1 MPRDSLKRNIEDK
14 AEGRGFLSGTSK
26 RKTAITTER
35 ITSINPQGNTIIFPD
50 YQLRVL
56 TE

>member
-1 MPRDSLKRNIEDK
+1 MSMPRDSLKRNIEDK

-35 ITSINPQGNTIIFPD
+35 ITSINP
-50 YQLRVL
+50 
-56 TE
+56 